1 MQQESYLY
9 ISYAPKNRDIVSRIV
24 DWLQQNGFLL
34 QWNGSADP
42 AQDPIHTAAVKMSQ
56 CGLFVAF
63 VSKAYFASQNCLR
76 ELAFAHSHRKE
87 IFFVWLES
95 CSLPVEL
102 RLTYRFTPSFDCPS
116 SDPDEICLRLSSEE
130 ALQPFRA
137 VEKNGEKYAFISYA
151 HKNQTE
157 VFRMLTS
164 LQRDGFPLW
173 YDDRLELTIN
183 YFKDIADH
191 LEGCSLFLAFIS
203 KDYIASKNCLN
214 ELYYADKLGKNILF
228 YYLEEVTMPGELEMN
243 FGMLQAVLSHQFS
256 DPDMAYKKLISSS
269 VMQALQTPGKAGKIN
284 SASLVAFLIRVSDN
298 DVIPL
303 TEGHFYL
310 GSDPEQCQ
318 CCIQNEHI
326 SGIHALIVTAGAIS
340 RIADMDP
347 AHRTSINS
355 ESLWPRKGRN
365 LRNGDVISLAGVEF
379 IFRYL

>member
-9 ISYAPKNRDIVSRIV
+9 ISYAPPKPGYRVPHRR
-24 DWLQQNGFLL
+24 
-34 QWNGSADP
+34 P
-42 AQDPIHTAAVKMSQ
+42 AAAEWFFAAVE
-56 CGLFVAF
+56 
-63 VSKAYFASQNCLR
+63 R
-76 ELAFAHSHRKE
+76 
-87 IFFVWLES
+87 
-95 CSLPVEL
+95 
-102 RLTYRFTPSFDCPS
+102 
-116 SDPDEICLRLSSEE
+116 
-130 ALQPFRA
+130 
-137 VEKNGEKYAFISYA
+137 
-151 HKNQTE
+151 
-157 VFRMLTS
+157 
-164 LQRDGFPLW
+164 QRRPG
-173 YDDRLELTIN
+173 TGS
-183 YFKDIADH
+183 DH

-228 YYLEEVTMPGELEMN
+228 YYLEEVTLPGELEMN

-256 DPDMAYKKLISSS
+256 DPDKAYKKLIGSS

-284 SASLVAFLIRVSDN
+284 SASPVAFLIRVSDN

-326 SGIHALIVTAGAIS
+326 S

-365 LRNGDVISLAGVEF
+365 LRDGDVISLAGVEF